1 MLHVNKRVAQGRGL
15 APPLLRAIAGFV
27 TPRSGRIVVDGRDI
41 THLPP
46 EARQTAMGY
55 VFRGQGQ

>member
-1 MLHVNKRVAQGRGL
+1 M
-15 APPLLRAIAGFV
+15 

-46 EARQTAMGY
+46 EARQTAMMFQSYALWPHMNVAANIGY
-55 VFRGQGQ
+55 GLRG